1 MEAGEEKAWQGF
13 TATTKHGLQSMDYK
27 AWTTKHGLQSMEY
40 EDGIQ
45 GEVRFRQL
53 YYLKNRLYFLQK
65 GITGFIYD

>member
-53 YYLKNRLYFLQK
+53 YYLKKSVILFAEGYNRFYL
-65 GITGFIYD
+65 